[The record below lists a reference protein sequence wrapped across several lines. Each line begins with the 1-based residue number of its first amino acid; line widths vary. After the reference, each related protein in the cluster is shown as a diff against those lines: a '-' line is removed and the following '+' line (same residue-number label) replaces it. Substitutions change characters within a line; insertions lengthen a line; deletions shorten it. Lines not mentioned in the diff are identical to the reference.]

1 MEDKRILHLSSEKG
15 KFIVNDC
22 LDSKLFINT
31 LKLQK
36 MLIIAHGEMLSRY
49 DKPLFKEKVMTSEYG
64 LFIPEVEKDFLMY
77 ENEFNQRLPIYVS
90 LNELE
95 EEIINEVV
103 EIYGSFGQF
112 KINNVEEL
120 QKLKQICY
128 KKNSRRVV
136 PNDIIKEVFNEKN
149 NRIGS
154 QSFVKKLKK

>member
-1 MEDKRILHLSSEKG
+1 MEDNRILHLSSEKG

-22 LDSKLFINT
+22 LDNKLFINT

-77 ENEFNQRLPIYVS
+77 ENEFNKKLPIYVS
-90 LNELE
+90 FLE
-95 EEIINEVV
+95 HEEDTMNEIIE
-103 EIYGSFGQF
+103 EYGSFGPL
-112 KINNVEEL
+112 KLNNVEEL

-128 KKNSRRVV
+128 KSGTKRVV

-149 NRIGS
+149 NRIGNKS
-154 QSFVKKLKK
+154 YVKTLNK

>member
-77 ENEFNQRLPIYVS
+77 ENEFNKRLPIYVS

-136 PNDIIKEVFNEKN
+136 PNDIIKEVFHEKN